1 MKKIL
6 YQSATIL
13 QILLIISAY
22 VIQTL
27 SMKKMGVMRFIVYM
41 NHRWNN
47 LYPIDKF
54 QHIMIS
60 ILAILTVIILIIFFK
75 SNKNGTVLDK
85 VALRMVVLLTI
96 ITLASVLFTLGFSTA
111 DYRSY
116 YFISFILAMV
126 TLIQDI
132 KIFVYLRKRAH

>member
-6 YQSATIL
+6 YHSATIL
-13 QILLIISAY
+13 QFFLLITAY

-41 NHRWNN
+41 NHTWNN

-54 QHIMIS
+54 LHIMIS
-60 ILAILTVIILIIFFK
+60 ILAILTVIILIIFLK
-75 SNKNGTVLDK
+75 IKKNGTVLDK
-85 VALRMVVLLTI
+85 VALRMIVLLTI
-96 ITLASVLFTLGFSTA
+96 MTMVSVLFTLGFSTA

-132 KIFVYLRKRAH
+132 KIFLYLRKRAH

>member
-13 QILLIISAY
+13 QFFLLITAY

-41 NHRWNN
+41 NHTWNN

-54 QHIMIS
+54 QHIMIG

-75 SNKNGTVLDK
+75 RNKSSSVLDK

-96 ITLASVLFTLGFSTA
+96 ITMVSVLFTLGFSIA

-132 KIFVYLRKRAH
+132 KIFVYLRKGAH

>member
-27 SMKKMGVMRFIVYM
+27 SLKKMGVMRFIVYM

-47 LYPIDKF
+47 LYPIDTF
-54 QHIMIS
+54 QYIMSS

-96 ITLASVLFTLGFSTA
+96 ITLVSVLFTLGFSTA

-132 KIFVYLRKRAH
+132 KIFVYLRKLVH

>member
-6 YQSATIL
+6 YQLATIL
-13 QILLIISAY
+13 QIFLIITAY
-22 VIQTL
+22 LIQTL

-41 NHRWNN
+41 NHTWNN

-75 SNKNGTVLDK
+75 IKKHGTVLDK
-85 VALRMVVLLTI
+85 VALRMVILLTI
-96 ITLASVLFTLGFSTA
+96 ITMVSVLFTLGFSTA

-132 KIFVYLRKRAH
+132 KIFVYLRKLAH

>member
-6 YQSATIL
+6 YRLATIL
-13 QILLIISAY
+13 QIFLIITAY

-27 SMKKMGVMRFIVYM
+27 AMKKMGVMRFIVYM
-41 NHRWNN
+41 NHTWKE

-54 QHIMIS
+54 QYITIS

-75 SNKNGTVLDK
+75 NRKNGTVLDK
-85 VALRMVVLLTI
+85 MALRMVVLLTI
-96 ITLASVLFTLGFSTA
+96 MTLVSVLFTFGFSTE

-116 YFISFILAMV
+116 YFISFILVMV

-132 KIFVYLRKRAH
+132 KCFVYLRKRAL

>member
-6 YQSATIL
+6 YQLATIL
-13 QILLIISAY
+13 QFLLIITAY

-27 SMKKMGVMRFIVYM
+27 SMKKMGVMRFIVYL
-41 NHRWNN
+41 NHTWNN
-47 LYPIDKF
+47 SYPIDIF
-54 QHIMIS
+54 QHITVS

-75 SNKNGTVLDK
+75 IKKNGIVLDK
-85 VALRMVVLLTI
+85 VASRMVVLLTI
-96 ITLASVLFTLGFSTA
+96 MTLVSVLFTLGFSTE

-132 KIFVYLRKRAH
+132 KIFVYLRKRAL

>member
-6 YQSATIL
+6 YQIATVL
-13 QILLIISAY
+13 QILLIITAY
-22 VIQTL
+22 LIQTL

-41 NHRWNN
+41 NHTWNN

-54 QHIMIS
+54 QHITIT

-75 SNKNGTVLDK
+75 INKNGTVLDK

-96 ITLASVLFTLGFSTA
+96 ITMVSVIFTLGFSTA

-132 KIFVYLRKRAH
+132 KISVYLRKLAH

>member
-1 MKKIL
+1 MKKIV
-6 YQSATIL
+6 YHSATIL
-13 QILLIISAY
+13 QFFLLLTAY

-41 NHRWNN
+41 NHTWNN
-47 LYPIDKF
+47 SYPIDKF

-75 SNKNGTVLDK
+75 RNRNGTVLDK

-96 ITLASVLFTLGFSTA
+96 ITPVSVLFTIGFSTA

-132 KIFVYLRKRAH
+132 KILVYLRKRAH

>member
-6 YQSATIL
+6 YQLATIL
-13 QILLIISAY
+13 QIFLILTAY

-41 NHRWNN
+41 NHTWNN

-75 SNKNGTVLDK
+75 IKKNGTVLDK

-96 ITLASVLFTLGFSTA
+96 ITLVSVLFTLGFSTA

-132 KIFVYLRKRAH
+132 KIFVYLRKRAL